1 MRARSG
7 SRPGLVAP
15 RLSIRRAW
23 ACSEAPITNPYTA
36 CERPVTGLVTGASA
50 RNGRAVSLRRE
61 PEGMQRAGAVA
72 MHLHAHDLSPADL
85 KLLRDAG
92 LHGGAARL
100 PCGGH
105 ADEDENS
112 RVVDVEVALGLEV
125 DRASPGPGVAKAAHL
140 LETAQNGL
148 VRIHLAEVELR
159 VGGRVGAIAQ
169 GRGVEV
175 CACDELDVLCRHEG
189 PGGEGLQACS
199 GLPRTVAVRSLAW
212 ARAFSLTWSTE
223 GIASCREAPGGRRF
237 GGHVDLRLDHVLVR
251 ASRRCDAL
259 RVRNVASATGCA
271 TASAAGPPTRG
282 ARGTPR
288 KASAQGRGSPTMT
301 VTRSIALPA
310 PSGAGSQNR
319 GFGPPRGER
328 NTRASGP
335 FARAG

>member
-36 CERPVTGLVTGASA
+36 CERPVTGLRAGISA

-61 PEGMQRAGAVA
+61 PEGMQRPGAVA

-92 LHGGAARL
+92 LHGRAARL

-112 RVVDVEVALGLEV
+112 LVVDVEVALGLEV
-125 DRASPGPGVAKAAHL
+125 DRLPPGPRVAKAAHL

-159 VGGRVGAIAQ
+159 VRGHVGAIAQ
-169 GRGVEV
+169 GRGVRV
-175 CACDELDVLCRHEG
+175 CASDELDVLCRHG
-189 PGGEGLQACS
+189 CPQGAKAFRPALI
-199 GLPRTVAVRSLAW
+199 LPRTVTVRSLTW
-212 ARAFSLTWSTE
+212 ARGFSLTWSTE

-237 GGHVDLRLDHVLVR
+237 GGHVDLRLDHLLVS

-259 RVRNVASATGCA
+259 RVRHVASATGCA

-282 ARGTPR
+282 AR
-288 KASAQGRGSPTMT
+288 
-301 VTRSIALPA
+301 A
-310 PSGAGSQNR
+310 P
-319 GFGPPRGER
+319 
-328 NTRASGP
+328 
-335 FARAG
+335 